1 MNVAIKEMKER
12 IKRQKT
18 KQDKKSDITNIRV
31 IEDTEEQKPLK
42 PKYKYNINVILDT
55 NTIANIKSNGTIS
68 YKELTDQQEDNK
80 YYKEKNEMIRQ
91 IKGLYLAYR
100 DTFVM
105 QKVYNIW
112 QICDSCFNKVT
123 ILSANKKAEYKGN
136 IYIVIEVE
144 VS

>member
-18 KQDKKSDITNIRV
+18 KEDKKSDITNIRV
-31 IEDTEEQKPLK
+31 IEDTEEQKPIN
-42 PKYKYNINVILDT
+42 KYKYNINVILDT

-68 YKELTDQQEDNK
+68 YKELTDQQKDNK

-91 IKGLYLAYR
+91 IKGLYLVYR

-112 QICDSCFNKVT
+112 QTCDSYFNKVT

-136 IYIVIEVE
+136 TYNVIEVE

>member
-12 IKRQKT
+12 IKKQKI

-31 IEDTEEQKPLK
+31 MEDTEEQKPIK

-68 YKELTDQQEDNK
+68 YKELTDQQKDNK

-91 IKGLYLAYR
+91 IKGLYLVYR

-112 QICDSCFNKVT
+112 QTCDSYFNKVT

-136 IYIVIEVE
+136 TYNVIEVE

>member
-1 MNVAIKEMKER
+1 MNTAIKEMKER
-12 IKRQKT
+12 IKKQKT
-18 KQDKKSDITNIRV
+18 KQDKKSDITNIRLM
-31 IEDTEEQKPLK
+31 EDAEEQKPLK

-136 IYIVIEVE
+136 TYNVIEVE

>member
-1 MNVAIKEMKER
+1 MNTAIKEMKER

-18 KQDKKSDITNIRV
+18 KEDKKSDITNIRV
-31 IEDTEEQKPLK
+31 MEDTEEQKPIN
-42 PKYKYNINVILDT
+42 KYKYNINVILDT

-136 IYIVIEVE
+136 IYNVIEIE

>member
-91 IKGLYLAYR
+91 IKGLYLVYR
-100 DTFVM
+100 DTFAK

-136 IYIVIEVE
+136 IYNVIEVE

>member
-1 MNVAIKEMKER
+1 MNTAIKEMKER
-12 IKRQKT
+12 IKKQKT
-18 KQDKKSDITNIRV
+18 KEDKKSDITNIRV
-31 IEDTEEQKPLK
+31 MEDTKEQKPIN
-42 PKYKYNINVILDT
+42 KYKYNINVILDT

-91 IKGLYLAYR
+91 IKGLYLVYR
-100 DTFVM
+100 DTFAK

-112 QICDSCFNKVT
+112 QICDSCFNRV
-123 ILSANKKAEYKGN
+123 IVLSANKKAEYKGN
-136 IYIVIEVE
+136 IYNVIEVE

>member
-1 MNVAIKEMKER
+1 MNTAIKEMKER
-12 IKRQKT
+12 IKKQKI

-31 IEDTEEQKPLK
+31 MEDTEEQKPIN
-42 PKYKYNINVILDT
+42 KYKYNINVILDT

-68 YKELTDQQEDNK
+68 YRKLTEQQEDNK
-80 YYKEKNEMIRQ
+80 YYREKNEMIRQ

-112 QICDSCFNKVT
+112 QTCDSYFNKVT

-136 IYIVIEVE
+136 TYNVIEVE

>member
-18 KQDKKSDITNIRV
+18 KEDKKSDITNIRV
-31 IEDTEEQKPLK
+31 MEDAEGNIK

-68 YKELTDQQEDNK
+68 YKELTEQQEDNK
-80 YYKEKNEMIRQ
+80 YYREKNEMIRQ

-112 QICDSCFNKVT
+112 QICDSYFNKVV

-136 IYIVIEVE
+136 TYNVIEVE

>member
-1 MNVAIKEMKER
+1 MNTTIKEMKER
-12 IKRQKT
+12 IKKQKT
-18 KQDKKSDITNIRV
+18 KEDKKSDITNIRV
-31 IEDTEEQKPLK
+31 MEDAEGSIK

-55 NTIANIKSNGTIS
+55 NIIANIKSNGTIS
-68 YKELTDQQEDNK
+68 YKELTEQQEDNK
-80 YYKEKNEMIRQ
+80 YYREKNEMIRQ
-91 IKGLYLAYR
+91 IKGLYLVYR
-100 DTFVM
+100 DTFAK

-136 IYIVIEVE
+136 TYNVIEVE

>member
-12 IKRQKT
+12 IKKQKT
-18 KQDKKSDITNIRV
+18 KEDKKSDITNIRV
-31 IEDTEEQKPLK
+31 MEDAEGSIK

-55 NTIANIKSNGTIS
+55 NIIANIKSNGTIS

-91 IKGLYLAYR
+91 IKGLYLVYR
-100 DTFVM
+100 DTFAK

-136 IYIVIEVE
+136 IYNVIEVE

>member
-1 MNVAIKEMKER
+1 MNTTIKEMKER
-12 IKRQKT
+12 IKKQKT
-18 KQDKKSDITNIRV
+18 KEDKKSDITNIRV
-31 IEDTEEQKPLK
+31 MEDAEGSIK

-55 NTIANIKSNGTIS
+55 NIIANIKSNGTIS

-80 YYKEKNEMIRQ
+80 YYREKNEMIRQ
-91 IKGLYLAYR
+91 IKGLYLVYR
-100 DTFVM
+100 DTFAK

-136 IYIVIEVE
+136 IYNVIEVE

>member
-18 KQDKKSDITNIRV
+18 KEDKKSDITNIRV
-31 IEDTEEQKPLK
+31 MEDTEEQKPIK

-80 YYKEKNEMIRQ
+80 
-91 IKGLYLAYR
+91 
-100 DTFVM
+100 
-105 QKVYNIW
+105 
-112 QICDSCFNKVT
+112 
-123 ILSANKKAEYKGN
+123 
-136 IYIVIEVE
+136 
-144 VS
+144 

>member
-1 MNVAIKEMKER
+1 MNTAIKEMKER
-12 IKRQKT
+12 IKKQKI
-18 KQDKKSDITNIRV
+18 KQGKKSDITNIRV
-31 IEDTEEQKPLK
+31 MEDTEEQKPIK

-68 YKELTDQQEDNK
+68 YKELTEQQEDNK
-80 YYKEKNEMIRQ
+80 YYREKNEMIRQ

-112 QICDSCFNKVT
+112 QICDSYFNKVV

-136 IYIVIEVE
+136 TYNVIEVE

>member
-1 MNVAIKEMKER
+1 MNTAIKEMKER
-12 IKRQKT
+12 IKKQKI
-18 KQDKKSDITNIRV
+18 KQDKKPDITNIRV
-31 IEDTEEQKPLK
+31 MEDTEEQKPIN
-42 PKYKYNINVILDT
+42 KYKYNINVILDT

-68 YKELTDQQEDNK
+68 YKELTEQQEDNK
-80 YYKEKNEMIRQ
+80 YYKEKSEMIRQ
-91 IKGLYLAYR
+91 IKGLYLVYR

-112 QICDSCFNKVT
+112 QICDSCFNKIV

-136 IYIVIEVE
+136 TYNVIEVE